1 MPAETQNQTDEIF
14 ISVDIE
20 CDGDIPGDYSM
31 LSIGAT
37 TLGNEHERDF
47 YVELRPMTERYNPQS
62 LTVANLDRTRL
73 LHEGV
78 PAQEATAQFAA
89 WIKELR
95 ELHGGAKA
103 VCVTLSEWD
112 NGWLYWY
119 FVHFLGQKPLGFTGI
134 DIKSYFMGKHDLKKF
149 SGTYRTEML
158 KHYPSDIEHTHNA
171 LDDAREQA
179 EIFWGMYKAQTPL
192 S

>member
-1 MPAETQNQTDEIF
+1 MPTEPNNPIDEIF

-37 TLGNEHERDF
+37 TLGNRYDRDF
-47 YVELRPMTERYNPQS
+47 YVELRPMTERYNPDS
-62 LTVANLDRTRL
+62 LAVASLDRTRL
-73 LHEGV
+73 LREGV
-78 PAQEATAQFAA
+78 PAQVAMARFAA
-89 WIKELR
+89 WIEEVR
-95 ELHGGAKA
+95 GLHGDAKA

-134 DIKSYFMGKHDLKKF
+134 DIKSYFMGKHDLKEF
-149 SGTYRTEML
+149 AGTPRTEML
-158 KHYPSDIEHTHNA
+158 KHYPSEIEHTHNA

-179 EIFWGMYKAQTPL
+179 EIFWAMYRAQPPQA
-192 S
+192 